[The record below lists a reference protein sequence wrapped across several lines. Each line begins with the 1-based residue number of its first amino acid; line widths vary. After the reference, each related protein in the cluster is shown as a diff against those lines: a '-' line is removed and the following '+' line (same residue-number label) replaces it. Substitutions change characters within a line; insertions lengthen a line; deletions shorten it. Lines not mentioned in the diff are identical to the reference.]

1 MFLND
6 RKIIYKM
13 EQQIIRETQFRI
25 LFLSTKKDDIEERI
39 IEIKSK
45 ETKTDKDEKILE
57 ELEEEFDDLEEEIE
71 GLEDSLKKFQDN
83 NDDDHYDYQ
92 YEVFAP
98 GDY

>member
-1 MFLND
+1 
-6 RKIIYKM
+6 M

-25 LFLSTKKDDIEERI
+25 LFLSMKKDDIEERI

-71 GLEDSLKKFQDN
+71 GLEDSLKKFQD
-83 NDDDHYDYQ
+83 DDDDDNYDYQ